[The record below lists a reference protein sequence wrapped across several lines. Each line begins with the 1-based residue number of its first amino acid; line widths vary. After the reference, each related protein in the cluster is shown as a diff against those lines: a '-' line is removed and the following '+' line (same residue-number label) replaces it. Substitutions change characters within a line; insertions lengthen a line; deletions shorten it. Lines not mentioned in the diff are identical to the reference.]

1 MPAGLGSSFTPT
13 WQSIEYAS
21 QSPVL
26 QEANT
31 RNYVVLLTDG
41 YQCCGVYENEDGV
54 DVCENFNEE
63 RDRIVPAVTALRNA
77 GVTTFVV
84 GFGDFNRV
92 DPYTLHD
99 SAIAAGTPK
108 AGCDVN
114 APVSESNQCFYQ
126 ASNAMELNA
135 FLNTIGTTI
144 ETEVCDFVDNDCDG
158 RIDENVVGSMDA
170 EICDGLDN
178 DCDGATD
185 EGLLNACGTC
195 GPAPEETC
203 NARDDDCDRRIDEG
217 VRNACN
223 GCGAVPDE
231 SCDGVDNDCD
241 GDIDEAFAD
250 LGQACQLGLG
260 ACEASGVYMCSA
272 SGNGVIC
279 DAEPGAPEPET
290 CNLQDD
296 DCDGRVDEGTGPD
309 CGSELCDGEDND
321 GDGRVDEGEVEDGRS
336 CESELEGLCQP
347 GFTVCEDGELIC
359 EPRTQPTPERCNEI
373 DDDCDGEIDEDAQD
387 LNRCGDC
394 GPTPVEICNGLD
406 ENCNGTLDDG
416 APCPEGSICACGG
429 CAPPCSAGECGNG
442 GQCIDG
448 YCITDQCPEGYVCR
462 DGRNCT
468 PGERENQP
476 DAGAPTPM
484 MDAGVPG
491 IGSGMSGSPEVDDC
505 KCDFGTRR
513 PSTWTFLLMLLLP
526 LLRPRKDVRVRPEIR
541 CLRGL

>member
-1 MPAGLGSSFTPT
+1 M
-13 WQSIEYAS
+13 
-21 QSPVL
+21 
-26 QEANT
+26 
-31 RNYVVLLTDG
+31 YV
-41 YQCCGVYENEDGV
+41 
-54 DVCENFNEE
+54 
-63 RDRIVPAVTALRNA
+63 
-77 GVTTFVV
+77 
-84 GFGDFNRV
+84 
-92 DPYTLHD
+92 
-99 SAIAAGTPK
+99 
-108 AGCDVN
+108 
-114 APVSESNQCFYQ
+114 
-126 ASNAMELNA
+126 
-135 FLNTIGTTI
+135 
-144 ETEVCDFVDNDCDG
+144 
-158 RIDENVVGSMDA
+158 
-170 EICDGLDN
+170 
-178 DCDGATD
+178 
-185 EGLLNACGTC
+185 
-195 GPAPEETC
+195 
-203 NARDDDCDRRIDEG
+203 
-217 VRNACN
+217 
-223 GCGAVPDE
+223 
-231 SCDGVDNDCD
+231 
-241 GDIDEAFAD
+241 
-250 LGQACQLGLG
+250 
-260 ACEASGVYMCSA
+260 CSA

-526 LLRPRKDVRVRPEIR
+526 LLRTRKDVRVRP
-541 CLRGL
+541 